1 MDNSFWKCATIARQN
16 WHLIDVAIWPLQL
29 ALHLFRKLSG
39 LSLRESDRC
48 LFCAVSMAHSLS
60 TSWGRK
66 GRKGCTGQV
75 LLAAVAAVAG
85 SILSAP
91 RSFGS
96 FDHLWRDLIDS
107 PQNWEDFRVDK
118 PGGNPKFPDFK
129 RTGDKESLWL
139 NSAPDWVHSKLPEIE
154 TKLAPGRRGKAGS
167 TSSKEHLW
175 QELFDSPQDWEDFRV
190 DKPGGNPKFPDFKRT
205 GDKESLWLN
214 SAPDWVQ
221 SKLPEIETKLA
232 PGRRGK
238 ARSTSSKEHLWQDL
252 FDSPQ
257 NWEDF
262 RVDKPGGN
270 PKFPDFKRTG
280 DKESLWLDSAP
291 DWVQSKLPEIETKL
305 APGRRGKARSTSSKE
320 HLWQDLFDSPQD
332 WEDFR
337 VDKPGGNP
345 KFPDFKQRTGDK
357 ESLWLN
363 SAPDWVQSKLPEIET
378 KLAPGRRGK
387 AGSTS
392 SKEHLWQ
399 DLFDSPQDWEDF
411 RVDKPGGN
419 PKFPDF
425 KQRTGD
431 KESLW
436 LNSAPDWVQS
446 KLPEIETK
454 LAPGRRGKA
463 RSTSSKEH
471 LWQDLF
477 DSPQDWED
485 FRVDKP
491 RGNPKFPDF
500 KQRMGD
506 KESLWLN
513 SAPDSWLQYQEEKSQ
528 RNYVQ
533 DSTRSFWA
541 SVGFFSRTLLGFAL
555 KLLYSSHRTLRDSPG
570 RIGLSHK
577 LALE

>member
-1 MDNSFWKCATIARQN
+1 
-16 WHLIDVAIWPLQL
+16 
-29 ALHLFRKLSG
+29 
-39 LSLRESDRC
+39 
-48 LFCAVSMAHSLS
+48 MAHSLS

-91 RSFGS
+91 RSFGT
-96 FDHLWRDLIDS
+96 FDHLWRDLIAS

-139 NSAPDWVHSKLPEIE
+139 NSAPDWVQSKLPEIE
-154 TKLAPGRRGKAGS
+154 TKLAPGRRGKARS

-257 NWEDF
+257 DWEDF
-262 RVDKPGGN
+262 RVDKPRGN
-270 PKFPDFKRTG
+270 PKFPDFKQRMG

-345 KFPDFKQRTGDK
+345 KFPDFK
-357 ESLWLN
+357 
-363 SAPDWVQSKLPEIET
+363 
-378 KLAPGRRGK
+378 
-387 AGSTS
+387 
-392 SKEHLWQ
+392 
-399 DLFDSPQDWEDF
+399 
-411 RVDKPGGN
+411 
-419 PKFPDF
+419 
-425 KQRTGD
+425 RTGD

-513 SAPDSWLQYQEEKSQ
+513 AAPDSWLQYQEEKSQ